1 MKGNCGRYL
10 YIRSVKIPSHD
21 VKWARLMA
29 VINVD
34 LMGMKAASWKYLAS
48 SKFVFHSAECRCLG
62 VEGNVSI
69 IVEWGRS
76 VLMGYSTDHWCG
88 HAN

>member
-34 LMGMKAASWKYLAS
+34 LMGLKASVWKYLAS
-48 SKFVFHSAECRCLG
+48 LSL
-62 VEGNVSI
+62 
-69 IVEWGRS
+69 
-76 VLMGYSTDHWCG
+76 VLS
-88 HAN
+88 